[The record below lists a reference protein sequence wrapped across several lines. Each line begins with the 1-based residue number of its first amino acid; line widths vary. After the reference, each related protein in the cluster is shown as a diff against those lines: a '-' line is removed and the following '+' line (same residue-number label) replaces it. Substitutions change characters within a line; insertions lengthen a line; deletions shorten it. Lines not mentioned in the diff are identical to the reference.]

1 MRYLFFVASTISLLI
16 FTHVTVTF
24 AGSHGGP
31 TFMWTRTV
39 HVQDGQGHKAPE
51 LAMKIKKY
59 VEESVG
65 INVELR
71 FPVSG
76 SPSRIVF
83 ATTFKSM
90 DQQMMTNFK
99 LESSQGWGPL
109 MLEADNV
116 FTSAYDEWW
125 IIQ

>member
-1 MRYLFFVASTISLLI
+1 
-16 FTHVTVTF
+16 
-24 AGSHGGP
+24 
-31 TFMWTRTV
+31 
-39 HVQDGQGHKAPE
+39 
-51 LAMKIKKY
+51 MKIKKY

-90 DQQMMTNFK
+90 DQQMMINFK
-99 LESSQGWGPL
+99 LESG
-109 MLEADNV
+109 E
-116 FTSAYDEWW
+116 
-125 IIQ
+125 IIKDLKIAFKSY